1 MRSPWNDEPQP
12 VVPFAVTGS
21 LLGCA
26 LGAVAGG
33 SGGDLRPFGDV
44 SGWAVFGLYAL
55 LPICLVA
62 VCHNISRG
70 LAPAKV
76 LLWAPLVIVGQLTIT
91 AMWFVG
97 YFVVLPAPAVIATLW
112 LYYHPPIASWPPVRL
127 AGLGGIA
134 VLAGWL
140 YLLWRSPARD
150 LINAFYDA
158 GPRALRMFVAGVL
171 AAIPFLCVGALLAYY
186 LGFLEEM
193 SWQAGR
199 SQGFVG
205 ALLGAVYGAS
215 VGFFAP
221 FAAFITAMLSK
232 PDLSVAKTP
241 ASGQMV
247 DLSVRIRPLSQLDDH
262 SPAPPVSASPL
273 PLRWPP
279 SARNREPGL
288 APPALGLQTNDG
300 PA

>member
-1 MRSPWNDEPQP
+1 VRAVLSSLLSMRSPWNDEPQP

-193 SWQAGR
+193 SWQAG
-199 SQGFVG
+199 
-205 ALLGAVYGAS
+205 
-215 VGFFAP
+215 
-221 FAAFITAMLSK
+221 
-232 PDLSVAKTP
+232 LSVAKTP